1 MDEATMTQL
10 SNGSVMVNMRHTA
23 SKTLGRGVSVS
34 HDNGA
39 TFGPISYDK
48 TLISPVCQASLVTI
62 SGVTYFSN
70 PESTTGA
77 SSRVIPLWLRRCPL
91 LLPLLPLRL

>member
-77 SSRVIPLWLRRCPL
+77 SSRLIHLRASPWA
-91 LLPLLPLRL
+91 